1 MRWLNRPSCG
11 TPRHRVRVERK
22 RGGGM
27 AAAFEL
33 AMSGRRWTYWCTCDG
48 EPHTHLTQP
57 QALAA
62 GLTHLGVAHGQ
73 RRTAR

>member
-1 MRWLNRPSCG
+1 MKWLRSACAS

-62 GLTHLGVAHGQ
+62 GLTHLGVTHGQ
-73 RRTAR
+73 RTAR